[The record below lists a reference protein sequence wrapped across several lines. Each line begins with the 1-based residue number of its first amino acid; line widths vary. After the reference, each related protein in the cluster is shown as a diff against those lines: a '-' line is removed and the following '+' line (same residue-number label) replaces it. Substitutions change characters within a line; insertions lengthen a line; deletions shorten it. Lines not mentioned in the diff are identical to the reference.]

1 MAAPELLV
9 LYGSQTGNAMEIAKR
24 IDAEASAAGVRSRVA
39 ALNDC
44 PLASLASGPPAAAVF
59 VVSSTGDGDP
69 PESCDRFVGAL
80 RRRSLPLGFLAGL
93 QYTVLG
99 LGDSN
104 YTTYM
109 GVPRVFTS
117 RLPELGARCFYP
129 CGEAD
134 DVEGLEECVDAWVAG
149 LWAPLHHTLGAAA
162 GGGGGGVAIGTAV
175 ENGHAPQ
182 AKQDSSLEELVGV
195 PALPPCRVR
204 IVWLVEDD
212 TAAELAAGGG
222 GSSAGASLMS
232 MDRLTTAESLGRL
245 SGGGPEMVP
254 RKVRGLGGALSSVDS
269 GTAIAAMLGS
279 GDRLTTGE
287 GDDGPDGGGPG
298 GGIGPLGPA
307 LAYSAAAPLQ
317 ARVAV
322 ARRLTAPWS
331 DRAVVH
337 LGIDVTSTGLSFR
350 PGDSLGILPRND
362 PQLVAALLDRL
373 GAPGDRLFRV
383 EAERGNGGEAAL
395 GHLHCPCTLGEALSS
410 RVDVTAAPKK
420 GLLRVLAE
428 YCADDVERRRLLF
441 LCSRGG
447 RDAYKAEM
455 MEARPSLLDLLQ
467 AAPSCRPD
475 LGHLLESLPQL
486 VARFYSIT
494 NSRAV
499 DSHLIE
505 IAFRCELQLPQPKCI
520 LVGPV
525 TSIRLTLEPL
535 PTSVVRM
542 ETAPGRIFRGVCTN
556 WLERELA
563 LGASGERARGMPALK
578 IPVFVRGGGSF
589 SPPQNLESPL
599 VMVGPGTG
607 VAPFRGFL
615 QERRRALATDGSSLQ
630 AAPCSGQDERDGAS
644 AVPDEVGGRVAHS
657 AIAGTVGESWLFFG
671 CRRQEEDFLYR
682 DELEG
687 FVADGTLSRLVV
699 AYSRTT
705 DKKVYVQHRM
715 LELGASLCKLL
726 LNPLTFIFICGDGA
740 DMAKGVH
747 AALVSVLASH
757 GKMKEPMA
765 IAHLAAMMKEHRYVR
780 DIWS

>member
-44 PLASLASGPPAAAVF
+44 PLATLAAAPPAAAVF

-80 RRRSLPLGFLAGL
+80 RRRSLPPGFLAGL

-117 RLPELGARCFYP
+117 RLPELGARCFYA
-129 CGEAD
+129 CGEVD

-149 LWAPLHHTLGAAA
+149 LWASLHHTLSAAA
-162 GGGGGGVAIGTAV
+162 GVGGGGVAIGTTV

-212 TAAELAAGGG
+212 TVVELAAGGG
-222 GSSAGASLMS
+222 GGSAGASLMS

-245 SGGGPEMVP
+245 SSGGPELVP
-254 RKVRGLGGALSSVDS
+254 RKVRGLGGALSSVNS

-307 LAYSAAAPLQ
+307 PAYSAAAPLQ
-317 ARVAV
+317 APVPIAC
-322 ARRLTAPWS
+322 RLTAPWS

-337 LGIDVTSTGLSFR
+337 LGIDVTGTGLSFR

-373 GAPGDRLFRV
+373 SAPGDRLFRV
-383 EAERGNGGEAAL
+383 EAERGNSGEAAL
-395 GHLHCPCTLGEALSS
+395 GHLHCPCTLREALRA

-475 LGHLLESLPQL
+475 LGHLLESLPPL
-486 VARFYSIT
+486 VARLYSIT

-499 DSHLIE
+499 DAHLIE
-505 IAFRCELQLPQPKCI
+505 IAF
-520 LVGPV
+520 
-525 TSIRLTLEPL
+525 
-535 PTSVVRM
+535 SVVRM

-563 LGASGERARGMPALK
+563 LGASGERAREMPVLK

-599 VMVGPGTG
+599 VMIGPGTG

-615 QERRRALATDGSSLQ
+615 QERRCVLATDGAYLQ
-630 AAPCSGQDERDGAS
+630 AASCNAQDERDGAS
-644 AVPDEVGGRVAHS
+644 AVPDDVGGRVAHS
-657 AIAGTVGESWLFFG
+657 ANAGTVGESWLFFG
-671 CRRQEEDFLYR
+671 CRRPEEDFLYR

-687 FVADGTLSRLVV
+687 FVADGTLSQLVV

-747 AALVSVLASH
+747 AALVSVLATH